1 MSTSTWRWLTVGIVC
16 GALAW
21 PLSAFE
27 PDLQDPARPQMPPP
41 VEAQEAPKDL
51 RPLLAPR
58 QSEMRLV
65 VQRYTL
71 DRATLNGNYLAG
83 GNSGRGGRGRGG
95 TAAPATPANT
105 SVSVSPNRIARLK
118 RFDLDWQAAL
128 NALDGSTLTPAART
142 DLDTLRKTITDNL
155 ARLDADAA
163 AVAEVMP
170 FVPFA
175 TEITGFVEHRIR
187 MGDMDAR
194 KAAASMDTVRREIAA
209 VRQRVEQGLQPGEAG
224 GLRAGRELALRAA
237 DTVDAIR
244 ANVNEWFNHYNGYDP
259 MFTWWIELP
268 HGQVDKA
275 LAEYAALLR
284 DKVAPAGLTTMAPAA
299 ARTIEPAA
307 APAHPSVPNLAEII
321 ALPQD
326 EMAPVVQMF
335 LGRSGGRG
343 GAAADRDPAY
353 YKGWLA
359 ALKSLDFDRLSR
371 NAQVDYLFVKKRAEL
386 ALARSAAVPQKDI
399 PRKTD
404 DSGIGGAARGRDGL
418 IRDLA
423 EEMIPYTPEQLI
435 ALGEREY
442 AWTVAEMIKASRE
455 MGLGDNW
462 KAAVEKVKEMHV
474 EPGRQPEMVRDLLHY
489 AIDYLRKHDL
499 ITVPSVAAESLR
511 MVMLSPERQLTSPFF
526 LGGAQI
532 LVSYPTNT
540 MDYDTRLQSMR
551 GNNIHFSNAVAH
563 HEMIPGHNLVF
574 YMGQRFNGYR
584 AGLGGTPFLGEGWPL
599 YWETILYDKGFFDT
613 PEKRVGAMFWRMH
626 RAARIVFSLKFHMG
640 QWSPRECIDYLVNQ
654 VGHER
659 DNATAEV
666 RRSFATTYGPLYQA
680 AYLLG
685 GLQIRGMRRE
695 IVDSGQRTE
704 KDFHDEIMRQGSMP
718 VAFLRLA
725 VGRQK
730 LTRDMPVDWKFYG
743 ELPAVTPPG
752 STTPS
757 RGGVPAA
764 R

>member
-1 MSTSTWRWLTVGIVC
+1 MSTRTWRRAAWVVMIAGLGWP
-16 GALAW
+16 ALGLLEAQA
-21 PLSAFE
+21 PSAAL
-27 PDLQDPARPQMPPP
+27 PQPNPPA
-41 VEAQEAPKDL
+41 ATQEAPKDL
-51 RPLLAPR
+51 RPLLAAA

-71 DRATLNGNYLAG
+71 DRNTLNGNYLAG
-83 GNSGRGGRGRGG
+83 GRSGGPGGRGRGG
-95 TAAPATPANT
+95 NPAAAIAANT
-105 SVSVSPNRIARLK
+105 SISVSPNRIARLK
-118 RFDLDWQAAL
+118 RFDLEWQEAL
-128 NALDGSTLTPAART
+128 QQLDASRFTPAART
-142 DLDTLRKTITDNL
+142 DLETLQKTIGDNL
-155 ARLDADAA
+155 RQLDADATA
-163 AVAEVMP
+163 IAEVMP
-170 FVPFA
+170 LLPFA
-175 TEITGFVEHRIR
+175 PEITTFIEHRIR

-194 KAAASMDTVRREIAA
+194 KAAASMDKVRKDIAR
-209 VRQRVEQGLQPGEAG
+209 VRQQLEDGLQPGETVRG
-224 GLRAGRELALRAA
+224 MRASRELAVRAA

-244 ANVNEWFNHYNGYDP
+244 ANVTEWFNHYNQYDP
-259 MFTWWIELP
+259 MFTWWIGLP
-268 HGQVDKA
+268 HTHVDKA
-275 LAEYAALLR
+275 LVDYAAFLR
-284 DKVAPAGLTTMAPAA
+284 DKVAAAGLTTANASPVGGTIAPA
-299 ARTIEPAA
+299 PAPKLA
-307 APAHPSVPNLAEII
+307 SVPPLAEII

-326 EMAPVVQMF
+326 EMAPVVQLF
-335 LGRSGGRG
+335 IGRGVGRG
-343 GAAADRDPAY
+343 GGPSGDREPAF

-359 ALKSLDFDRLSR
+359 ALKTLDFDRLSR
-371 NAQVDYLFVKKRAEL
+371 NAQVDYLFIKRRSEL

-404 DSGIGGAARGRDGL
+404 NSGIGGAARGRDGL

-423 EEMIPYTPEQLI
+423 DEMIPYTPEQLI

-442 AWTVAEMIKASRE
+442 AWTVAEMVKASKE
-455 MGLGDNW
+455 MGLGEDW
-462 KAAVEKVKEMHV
+462 KAAVEQVKEMHV

-489 AIDYLRKHDL
+489 AVDYLRANDL
-499 ITVPSVAAESLR
+499 ITVPPVASESLR

-540 MDYDTRLQSMR
+540 MEYEARLQSMR

-599 YWETILYDKGFFDT
+599 YWETILYDKGFFNT
-613 PEKRVGAMFWRMH
+613 PEKRVGSLFWRMH

-640 QWSPRECIDYLVNQ
+640 QWSPQECIDYLVDE

-725 VGRQK
+725 VGKQK
-730 LTRDMPVDWKFYG
+730 LTRDMSVDWKFYG
-743 ELPAVTPPG
+743 ELPA
-752 STTPS
+752 
-757 RGGVPAA
+757 R
-764 R
+764 